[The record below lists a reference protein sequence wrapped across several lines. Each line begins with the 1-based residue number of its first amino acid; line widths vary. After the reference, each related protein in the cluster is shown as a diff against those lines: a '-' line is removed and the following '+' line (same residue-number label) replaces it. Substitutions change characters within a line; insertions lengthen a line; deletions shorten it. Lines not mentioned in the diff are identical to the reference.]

1 MKLTLIHSKIGQK
14 EFDFFLDFVE
24 HLSQIACLV
33 KFRLLDLPED
43 RGRRVGSMSGG
54 QKRRVSLG
62 AALIARPSLLL
73 LDEPTVG
80 VDPLLRKS
88 IWQHLV
94 NTVKDTKVRT
104 NEKHSC
110 FTIQPSLVNAKL
122 SQRGIFTAMRIG

>member
-1 MKLTLIHSKIGQK
+1 MFMKFSLIHSKIGQK
-14 EFDFFLDFVE
+14 ECDFFLLMIDFVE
-24 HLSQIACLV
+24 HLSQIACSA
-33 KFRLLDLPED
+33 KIRLLDLPED

-110 FTIQPSLVNAKL
+110 FTIQQAL
-122 SQRGIFTAMRIG
+122 